1 MNLGEMDLEGAAQAA
16 AGNWTKFRCHSWC
29 RANELD
35 DADKWCVVFTHHR
48 DSGLLDQSNAAAI
61 EAELDTFTK
70 GDDPDVVAESHGH
83 FGVGWINGFSIRVF
97 RDGNI
102 TDAFTRYHELA
113 RWLNGCSV
121 LDDEDY
127 SRRQYEATLENL
139 KTSAWRFRDDYDL
152 PDDWQR
158 DVYDWFST
166 HDYSAIEDREDRG
179 GCPSERQLRKA
190 LDALGYGQAA
200 LCGV

>member
-70 GDDPDVVAESHGH
+70 GDDPDVVAESRAEYDEII
-83 FGVGWINGFSIRVF
+83 VRD
-97 RDGNI
+97 RPDGNRTAGI
-102 TDAFTRYHELA
+102 GCDQESARSMGPPRTARRLA
-113 RWLNGCSV
+113 GNHSGPVHGPRSPRHGPPPRV
-121 LDDEDY
+121 
-127 SRRQYEATLENL
+127 
-139 KTSAWRFRDDYDL
+139 
-152 PDDWQR
+152 
-158 DVYDWFST
+158 DVG
-166 HDYSAIEDREDRG
+166 HDGMMPRNVRSGRG
-179 GCPSERQLRKA
+179 G
-190 LDALGYGQAA
+190 
-200 LCGV
+200 